1 MQLKPDM
8 DGDGECEDVSVT
20 PAPKRPRLCDE
31 IARGLQITPPPV
43 VGRQSD
49 TRIGIK
55 NGTLRDLIATT

>member
-8 DGDGECEDVSVT
+8 DGDGEGEDVSVT

-31 IARGLQITPPPV
+31 IVRGLQITPPPV

-55 NGTLRDLIATT
+55 NGTLRELTATT